1 MVPTPAVKWETMLRM
16 AGNPRIPTL
25 EEAMKQALTDEEV
38 RVFTN
43 HLRPQVEAGQ
53 GTGKSA
59 QAYLWALKRCS

>member
-1 MVPTPAVKWETMLRM
+1 M